1 MLIVSEKPLEP
12 LPLRCNRAG
21 VARRKSMPAFLDGL
35 GRAILLTLFLSVCS
49 AVSMAQPVE
58 QQRRKP
64 DRAGAQDIAAANPVR
79 ERMNA
84 WTIGLAAGLPEGAPL
99 RFATELARVLDDAD
113 DMRVVPLITRGISDN
128 LKDLLYLR
136 GVDGALVYGDSLQE
150 LNGQPAVQRKVNYI
164 ASLFLAEL
172 HVFARPEIKSLED
185 LNGKVVNFNTK
196 GTAAAYTGPIIFD
209 RLGIKAVNKFAPHPI
224 AMAEMTKGDEI
235 SAVVFVS
242 SKPLE
247 AFGGKKWPEGFH
259 FLPVPYS
266 TKLGEYYLPSFLN
279 SSDYPDLIEGGQQVS
294 TIAVPV
300 VLAAFDWQ
308 KGTDRYRRME
318 RFVKYFFARLPLLQ
332 NQAGYHPKWKDVNL
346 AGQVPGWHRFPPV
359 GAELE
364 RITSPES
371 LKRVRADAA
380 KAIPNNPAEQERL
393 VQEFLK
399 WSNDPAMREQNPK

>member
-1 MLIVSEKPLEP
+1 MLIISETPL
-12 LPLRCNRAG
+12 
-21 VARRKSMPAFLDGL
+21 V
-35 GRAILLTLFLSVCS
+35 RAILLTLFLSAS
-49 AVSMAQPVE
+49 STAGIAQPIE
-58 QQRRKP
+58 PPRPALYR
-64 DRAGAQDIAAANPVR
+64 GATQIAAANPVR
-79 ERMNA
+79 DRMNA

-99 RFATELARVLDDAD
+99 RFATELARALDDAD

-136 GVDGALVYGDSLQE
+136 GVDGAIVYGDSLQE
-150 LNGQPAVQRKVNYI
+150 LNAQPAVQKKVNYI

-172 HVFARPEIKSLED
+172 HVFVRPEIKSLED

-209 RLGIKAVNKFAPHPI
+209 RLQIKSVNKFIPHPV
-224 AMAEMTKGDEI
+224 AMTQMAKGDEI
-235 SAVVFVS
+235 SAIVFVS

-247 AFGGKKWPEGFH
+247 AFAGKKWPEGFH

-266 TKLGEYYLPSFLN
+266 SKLGEYYLPSFLN
-279 SSDYPDLIEGGQQVS
+279 DGDYPEFIGGGQQVP

-308 KGTDRYRRME
+308 KGSDRYRRME
-318 RFVKYFFARLPLLQ
+318 RFVKYFFARLPVLQ

-346 AGQVPGWHRFPPV
+346 AGKVPGWRRFPPV
-359 GAELE
+359 HVELE
-364 RITSPES
+364 RISSPES
-371 LKRVRADAA
+371 LKRVRAGVA
-380 KAIPNNPAEQERL
+380 KAVPNNPAEQERL

-399 WSNDPAMREQNPK
+399 WSNNPAMREQNPK

>member
-1 MLIVSEKPLEP
+1 MLSVSEKPRGP
-12 LPLRCNRAG
+12 SPFGWDRHG
-21 VARRKSMPAFLDGL
+21 ARRRSVPAFLEAL
-35 GRAILLTLFLSVCS
+35 GRAVLLTMLLSVWS
-49 AVSMAQPVE
+49 AVTMAQPAE
-58 QQRRKP
+58 QPRRKL
-64 DRAGAQDIAAANPVR
+64 DRAAAQNNAAANSVR

-84 WTIGLAAGLPEGAPL
+84 WTVGLAAGLPEGAPL

-113 DMRVVPLITRGISDN
+113 EMRVVPLITRGISDN

-150 LNGQPAVQRKVNYI
+150 LNGQPEVQRKVNYI

-196 GTAAAYTGPIIFD
+196 GTAAAYTGPIIFE
-209 RLGIKAVNKFAPHPI
+209 RLQIKTVNKFVPHPV

-235 SAVVFVS
+235 AAVVFVS

-247 AFGGKKWPEGFH
+247 AFGTKKWPEGFH
-259 FLPVPYS
+259 FLPVPY
-266 TKLGEYYLPSFLN
+266 TAKLGEYYLPSFLTN
-279 SSDYPDLIEGGQQVS
+279 SDYPELIEAGQQVS

-318 RFVKYFFARLPLLQ
+318 RFVKYFFMRLPLLQ

-346 AGQVPGWHRFPPV
+346 AGKVPGWQRFPPV
-359 GAELE
+359 QAELQ
-364 RITSPES
+364 RVASPES
-371 LKRVRADAA
+371 LKRFRADAA
-380 KAIPNNPAEQERL
+380 KAMPDNPAEQERL

-399 WSNDPAMREQNPK
+399 WSNNPAVREQKPK